1 MKKHTSI
8 FIAYTALLALVI
20 VPFHAS
26 AQTTGI
32 QKVLESAKQ
41 TIDDF
46 VSAKDDQQSMELP
59 LRIKTLEQAMS
70 LSIEEAKDLR
80 DKLND
85 LDNLGTDEKAWRNE
99 KVKQIKAAI
108 TYFESSEKKV
118 EDESDTLT
126 EADTKKAA
134 ESFKQ
139 WRNDNYLPVLNE
151 VQDYFLIAQQEKA
164 IQTTKKR
171 WQKIDGDIKRLEK
184 AKVKKIDSARKLL
197 TDADGLIEESDTLNQ
212 SAKAI
217 FFDTFITPTTSTA
230 TSSNSTNSTSS
241 EAKATNLS
249 ADSSATSTDTV
260 SSSADTQPKSIED
273 LVTDSLSKI
282 KETYK
287 IFIDMSSLVRRLL
300 K

>member
-1 MKKHTSI
+1 MKKDTSI
-8 FIAYTALLALVI
+8 LIAYVALVSI
-20 VPFHAS
+20 IMVPFRAS

-32 QKVLESAKQ
+32 QRVLESAKQ

-59 LRIKTLEQAMS
+59 LRIKTLEQAIS

-85 LDNLGTDEKAWRNE
+85 LDNLGADEKAWRNE
-99 KVKQIKAAI
+99 KIQEIKVAI
-108 TYFESSEKKV
+108 TYFESTKKKIV
-118 EDESDTLT
+118 DKSDTLT
-126 EADTKKAA
+126 EADTKTAA
-134 ESFKQ
+134 ENFKQ
-139 WRNDNYLPVLNE
+139 WRSEHYLPVLNE
-151 VQDYFLIAQQEKA
+151 VQDYFLIIQQDKT
-164 IQTTKKR
+164 IQTTKTR

-184 AKVKKIDSARKLL
+184 AKVKKIDTARKLL
-197 TDADGLIEESDTLNQ
+197 TDANGLIEESDTLNQ
-212 SAKAI
+212 SARAI

-230 TSSNSTNSTSS
+230 TSSDSENSTSS
-241 EAKATNLS
+241 DAKLSTLVEDIAT
-249 ADSSATSTDTV
+249 TSTEAV
-260 SSSADTQPKSIED
+260 ESADTKPKSIED

-287 IFIDMSSLVRRLL
+287 IFIDMSGLVRKLL

>member
-1 MKKHTSI
+1 MKKNTSI
-8 FIAYTALLALVI
+8 LITYLALGALI
-20 VPFHAS
+20 IAPFRVS

-85 LDNLGTDEKAWRNE
+85 LDNLGNDEKAWRNE
-99 KVKQIKAAI
+99 KVKEIKVAI

-118 EDESDTLT
+118 EDESDTLS

-134 ESFKQ
+134 ENFKQ

-151 VQDYFLIAQQEKA
+151 VQNYFLIAQQDKT

-241 EAKATNLS
+241 DTKISSLS
-249 ADSSATSTDTV
+249 EDINTTSTDTV
-260 SSSADTQPKSIED
+260 SGSADTQPKSIED

-287 IFIDMSSLVRRLL
+287 IFIDMSSLVRKLL

>member
-1 MKKHTSI
+1 MKKNTSI
-8 FIAYTALLALVI
+8 LIAYLALVSIVI
-20 VPFHAS
+20 VPFRVS

-59 LRIKTLEQAMS
+59 LRIKTLEQAIS

-85 LDNLGTDEKAWRNE
+85 LDNLGTDEKTWRNE
-99 KVKQIKAAI
+99 KIKEIKVAI
-108 TYFESSEKKV
+108 TYFESAKKKIA
-118 EDESDTLT
+118 DQSDTLT
-126 EADTKKAA
+126 EAKAKAA
-134 ESFKQ
+134 AENFKQ
-139 WRNDNYLPVLNE
+139 WRSEHYLPVLNE
-151 VQDYFLIAQQEKA
+151 VQNYFLIIQQDKT
-164 IQTTKKR
+164 IQTTKTR

-197 TDADGLIEESDTLNQ
+197 TDANGLIEESDTLNQ

-217 FFDTFITPTTSTA
+217 FFNAFITPTTSTA
-230 TSSNSTNSTSS
+230 TSSDSENATSS
-241 EAKATNLS
+241 DTKMSSLS
-249 ADSSATSTDTV
+249 EDITTSTEAVESVDTE
-260 SSSADTQPKSIED
+260 PKSIED

-287 IFIDMSSLVRRLL
+287 IFIDMSSLVRKLL

>member
-1 MKKHTSI
+1 MKKNTSI
-8 FIAYTALLALVI
+8 LIAYIMLVSMVM
-20 VPFHAS
+20 VPFRAS

-59 LRIKTLEQAMS
+59 LRIKTLEQAIS
-70 LSIEEAKDLR
+70 LSIEEAKGLR

-85 LDNLGTDEKAWRNE
+85 LDNLGADEKAWRNGKIKE
-99 KVKQIKAAI
+99 IKVAI
-108 TYFESSEKKV
+108 TYFESTKKKIA
-118 EDESDTLT
+118 DQSDTLT
-126 EADTKKAA
+126 EADTKTAA
-134 ESFKQ
+134 ENFKQ
-139 WRNDNYLPVLNE
+139 WRNEHYLPVLNE
-151 VQDYFLIAQQEKA
+151 VQDYFLIIQQDKT
-164 IQTTKKR
+164 IQTTKTR

-184 AKVKKIDSARKLL
+184 AKIKKIDTARKLL

-230 TSSNSTNSTSS
+230 TSSDSENSTSS
-241 EAKATNLS
+241 DTKIGTLVEDITT
-249 ADSSATSTDTV
+249 TSTNAV
-260 SSSADTQPKSIED
+260 ESADTQPKSIED

-282 KETYK
+282 KEAYK
-287 IFIDMSSLVRRLL
+287 IFIDMSSLVRKLL